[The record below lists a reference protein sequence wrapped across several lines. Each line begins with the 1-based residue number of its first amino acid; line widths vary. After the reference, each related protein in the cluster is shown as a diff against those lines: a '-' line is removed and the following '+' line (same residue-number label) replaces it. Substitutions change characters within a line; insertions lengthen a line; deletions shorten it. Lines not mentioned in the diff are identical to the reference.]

1 MCNIG
6 WGKRFAITS
15 GHMGKQ
21 TENLIGYARVSTA
34 EQSLQMQIDALVK
47 AGVPR
52 AHIAVEKVSAAR
64 ANRPELDGILDGL
77 REGDT
82 LVVWK
87 MDRIARNLVDLL
99 TKMDRIKTAGA
110 SFKSLTEQIDTTAPG
125 GRLIFHVLGSLAEFE
140 RDLIVERTR
149 TGVKAAKAR
158 GVKFGQER
166 ALTDEQVEK
175 AQAMRDDG
183 IPVIKIAARFKIA
196 PNTVRNWTRGPN
208 DKRRARKSK

>member
-1 MCNIG
+1 
-6 WGKRFAITS
+6 
-15 GHMGKQ
+15 MGKQ

-52 AHIAVEKVSAAR
+52 QHIAVEKVSAAR
-64 ANRPELDGILDGL
+64 ANRPELDSILDGL

-110 SFKSLTEQIDTTAPG
+110 SFKSLTEQIDTTTPG

-149 TGVKAAKAR
+149 TGVTAAKAR

-166 ALTDEQVEK
+166 ALTDQQVEK

-183 IPVIKIAARFKIA
+183 IPVAKIAAKFKTA
-196 PNTVRNWTRGPN
+196 PNTIRNWTRGPN
-208 DKRRARKSK
+208 DPSRARKIEDD

>member
-1 MCNIG
+1 MCNMGGDECFTIS
-6 WGKRFAITS
+6 S
-15 GHMGKQ
+15 GRMGKP

-52 AHIAVEKVSAAR
+52 NHISVEKVSAAR
-64 ANRPELDGILDGL
+64 AFRPELEAIIDGL
-77 REGDT
+77 RVGDT

-110 SFKSLTEQIDTTAPG
+110 GFKSLTEQIDTSTPG

-149 TGVKAAKAR
+149 SGVKAAKAR
-158 GVKFGQER
+158 GVKFGQDRVLTDADVER
-166 ALTDEQVEK
+166 AQT
-175 AQAMRDDG
+175 MRDDG
-183 IPVIKIAARFKIA
+183 IPVVKIAARFKVA

>member
-1 MCNIG
+1 MHRR
-6 WGKRFAITS
+6 RFTNTS

-52 AHIAVEKVSAAR
+52 AHIAVETVSAAR
-64 ANRPELDGILDGL
+64 AKRPELDTILAGL
-77 REGDT
+77 RPGDT

-99 TKMDRIKTAGA
+99 TKMDTIKTAGA
-110 SFKSLTEQIDTTAPG
+110 SFKSLTEQIDTTTPG

-166 ALTDEQVEK
+166 ALNDDQTLV
-175 AQAMRDDG
+175 AQRMRDDG
-183 IPVIKIAARFKIA
+183 IPVVKIAEKFKCA
-196 PNTVRNWTRGPN
+196 PNTIRNWTRGPN
-208 DKRRARKSK
+208 DPKRARKSK

>member
-1 MCNIG
+1 MGGDECFTIS
-6 WGKRFAITS
+6 S
-15 GHMGKQ
+15 GRMGKP

-52 AHIAVEKVSAAR
+52 NHISVEKVSAAR
-64 ANRPELDGILDGL
+64 AFRPELEAIIDGL
-77 REGDT
+77 RVGDT

-110 SFKSLTEQIDTTAPG
+110 GFKSLTEQIDTSTPG

-149 TGVKAAKAR
+149 SGVKAAKAR
-158 GVKFGQER
+158 GVKFGQDRVLTDADVER
-166 ALTDEQVEK
+166 AQT
-175 AQAMRDDG
+175 MRDDG
-183 IPVIKIAARFKIA
+183 IPVVKIAARFKVA

>member
-1 MCNIG
+1 
-6 WGKRFAITS
+6 
-15 GHMGKQ
+15 MGKP

-52 AHIAVEKVSAAR
+52 NHISVEKVSAAR
-64 ANRPELDGILDGL
+64 AFRPELEAIIDGL
-77 REGDT
+77 RVGDT

-110 SFKSLTEQIDTTAPG
+110 GFKSLTEQIDTSTPG

-149 TGVKAAKAR
+149 SGVKAAKAR
-158 GVKFGQER
+158 GVKFGQDRVLTDADVER
-166 ALTDEQVEK
+166 AQT
-175 AQAMRDDG
+175 MRDDG
-183 IPVIKIAARFKIA
+183 IPVVKIAARFKVA